1 MMLSWLRDKV
11 KTLQNKNLLL
21 IGLTIS
27 FIALAFQMIGF
38 LFPFWMSSNDGPYS
52 VTAGL
57 WQVCGM
63 DGESECL
70 DIQVAGPGL
79 PGWFMGVQ
87 ALTVLA
93 VIFFIL
99 AVICAGAK
107 LFLFKNKKLFLFVAT
122 GAVFLGAVSVFF
134 AVIVFAARRN
144 ELFFGK
150 AYTLHFAYGFTIFG
164 MLAAATAGLFFV
176 LELRKIK

>member
-1 MMLSWLRDKV
+1 MLSWLRDKV

-52 VTAGL
+52 VTVGL

-79 PGWFMGVQ
+79 PGKKK
-87 ALTVLA
+87 
-93 VIFFIL
+93 VIQEKTL
-99 AVICAGAK
+99 NTKGK
-107 LFLFKNKKLFLFVAT
+107 HFKIP
-122 GAVFLGAVSVFF
+122 
-134 AVIVFAARRN
+134 VIVYNAC
-144 ELFFGK
+144 
-150 AYTLHFAYGFTIFG
+150 I
-164 MLAAATAGLFFV
+164 
-176 LELRKIK
+176 

>member
-1 MMLSWLRDKV
+1 MFMRARYIICTSALIFYNCYCTFMNGYMLPFLIDTYYLISFFFFHFYRYMMLSWLRDKV

-63 DGESECL
+63 DGDSECL

-79 PGWFMGVQ
+79 PG
-87 ALTVLA
+87 
-93 VIFFIL
+93 
-99 AVICAGAK
+99 
-107 LFLFKNKKLFLFVAT
+107 KKESYT
-122 GAVFLGAVSVFF
+122 RKKPS
-134 AVIVFAARRN
+134 IQ
-144 ELFFGK
+144 K
-150 AYTLHFAYGFTIFG
+150 ASISKFQ
-164 MLAAATAGLFFV
+164 
-176 LELRKIK
+176 

>member
-1 MMLSWLRDKV
+1 MLSWLRDKV

-79 PGWFMGVQ
+79 PGKKESYTRKKPQYKRQ
-87 ALTVLA
+87 AFQNSSNCLLCMY
-93 VIFFIL
+93 I
-99 AVICAGAK
+99 G
-107 LFLFKNKKLFLFVAT
+107 
-122 GAVFLGAVSVFF
+122 S
-134 AVIVFAARRN
+134 
-144 ELFFGK
+144 
-150 AYTLHFAYGFTIFG
+150 
-164 MLAAATAGLFFV
+164 
-176 LELRKIK
+176 

>member
-1 MMLSWLRDKV
+1 MLSWLRDKV

-63 DGESECL
+63 DGDSECL

-79 PGWFMGVQ
+79 PGKKESYTRKTPSIQ
-87 ALTVLA
+87 KAS
-93 VIFFIL
+93 IS
-99 AVICAGAK
+99 K
-107 LFLFKNKKLFLFVAT
+107 FK
-122 GAVFLGAVSVFF
+122 
-134 AVIVFAARRN
+134 
-144 ELFFGK
+144 
-150 AYTLHFAYGFTIFG
+150 
-164 MLAAATAGLFFV
+164 
-176 LELRKIK
+176 

>member
-1 MMLSWLRDKV
+1 MLSWLRDKV

-79 PGWFMGVQ
+79 PGKKESYTRKKTLNTKG
-87 ALTVLA
+87 
-93 VIFFIL
+93 
-99 AVICAGAK
+99 K
-107 LFLFKNKKLFLFVAT
+107 HFKIP
-122 GAVFLGAVSVFF
+122 
-134 AVIVFAARRN
+134 VIVYYAC
-144 ELFFGK
+144 
-150 AYTLHFAYGFTIFG
+150 I
-164 MLAAATAGLFFV
+164 
-176 LELRKIK
+176 